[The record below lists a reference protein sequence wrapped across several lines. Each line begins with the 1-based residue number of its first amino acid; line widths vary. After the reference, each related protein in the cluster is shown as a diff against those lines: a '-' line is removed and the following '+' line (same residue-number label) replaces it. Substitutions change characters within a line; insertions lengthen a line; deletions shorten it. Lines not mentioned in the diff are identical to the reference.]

1 MKEKN
6 FNLTS
11 IIKAGFVLTSGV
23 FLAQALQV
31 ISLPLL
37 TRLFSASDFAQVA
50 VFSSILT
57 LGSMIATLRYHAAI
71 PLPEH
76 TEEAD
81 SLLLLSFCLTI
92 FVVGISFLLAFFLWS
107 LLDATLP
114 LPTHIM
120 WSLLP
125 LAIVLASVFE
135 SLQIFLTRVN
145 KYKKIATTKVVRVAV
160 CIFVQITLGYFTL
173 TDHGLI
179 LGIFAMHLAGAL
191 CLTWHY
197 LVNRQE
203 KQAHLDVQLSDLR
216 RIGEKFIKYPKYS
229 LPETFF
235 NYGAVEI
242 GIILIAI
249 STTGP
254 DAGYLYLVMRV
265 LGIPMMLI
273 GSSLSHAYY
282 AKAAKIR
289 DGSELTQVTLRMM
302 SFLALVGLPIAIIL
316 MLQAPMLFAFAFG
329 PEWRDAG
336 KIARWCVVWYFFQ
349 LISSPVSMIFH
360 VIGKLGTA
368 LIIQALG
375 FFIRLAF
382 LVVGVFLFKDYVIYI
397 FGVANAIFYCAL
409 IFLIL
414 KTLKGLE
421 DTDAGKAWFD
431 MER

>member
-6 FNLTS
+6 FNLIS

-23 FLAQALQV
+23 VLAQALQV

-37 TRLFSASDFAQVA
+37 TRLFTASDFAQVA

-76 TEEAD
+76 TKDAD
-81 SLLLLSFCLTI
+81 SLLLLSICLTI
-92 FVVGISFLLAFFLWS
+92 FVVGSSVLLAFCLWS
-107 LLDATLP
+107 LLDAALP
-114 LPTHIM
+114 LPAFIM

-145 KYKKIATTKVVRVAV
+145 KYNKIATTKVVRVAV
-160 CIFVQITLGYFTL
+160 CIFIQMTLGYFTV
-173 TDHGLI
+173 TDHGLL
-179 LGIFAMHLAGAL
+179 LGIFAMHLTGAV
-191 CLTWHY
+191 CLIWHY
-197 LVNRQE
+197 SVDRRE
-203 KQAHLDVQLSDLR
+203 RQAHLEVRLSDLR
-216 RIGEKFIKYPKYS
+216 RIGEKFIQYPKFS

-242 GIILIAI
+242 SIILIAI

-273 GSSLSHAYY
+273 GASLSHAYY
-282 AKAAKIR
+282 AKAAKVR
-289 DGSELTQVTLRMM
+289 VGSELTKVTLRMM
-302 SFLALVGLPIAIIL
+302 LFLALVGLPVAIIL
-316 MLQAPMLFAFAFG
+316 MLQAPLLFSLAFG

-336 KIARWCVVWYFFQ
+336 NIARWCVAWYFFQ

-360 VIGKLGTA
+360 VVGKLRTA
-368 LIIQALG
+368 LIIQMLG
-375 FFIRLAF
+375 FFIRIAF
-382 LVVGVFLFKDYVIYI
+382 VVIGVFLFKDSVIYI
-397 FGVANAIFYCAL
+397 FGIANSIFYCAV
-409 IFLIL
+409 IFIIL
-414 KTLKGLE
+414 KTVKDLE
-421 DTDAGKAWFD
+421 YEEIGKARL
-431 MER
+431 EIKK